1 MNTILA
7 SVGFVIILVILVI
20 VVSQMRRQQLATA
33 WKQFANEIGAELIE
47 GGFFRSSKV
56 QARVKEWTV
65 TLDTY
70 SVSSGDSSENYTR
83 IKTSIQDKDGFWF
96 SIFRTGLVAKLDKAL
111 GAQKIDVGDPD
122 FDQAFTIRSNNESK
136 VRSLFSNLKIR
147 QMLQAQK
154 SITIAIRKNELHLET
169 RGVIRDV
176 ERLKSLFELF
186 KETLNQLEG

>member
-136 VRSLFSNLKIR
+136 V
-147 QMLQAQK
+147 
-154 SITIAIRKNELHLET
+154 
-169 RGVIRDV
+169 
-176 ERLKSLFELF
+176 
-186 KETLNQLEG
+186 